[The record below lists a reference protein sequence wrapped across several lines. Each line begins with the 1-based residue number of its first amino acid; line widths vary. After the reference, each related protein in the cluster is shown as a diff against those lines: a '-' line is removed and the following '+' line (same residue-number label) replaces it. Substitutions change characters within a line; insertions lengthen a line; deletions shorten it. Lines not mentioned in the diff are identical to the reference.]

1 MNRTRTALARP
12 EPDTVVIRPSKNWAA
27 FNLRDLW
34 RFRELIYFM
43 TWRDLK
49 VRYKQTVLGVA
60 WAVLEPF
67 LTMVVFTI
75 FFGELA
81 KVPTDNIPAPVFYF
95 VALLP
100 WGLFAKALNTASRSL
115 VAHQNMVT
123 KIYFPRL
130 ILPLSSV
137 LAGLVDFLIGSLVMV
152 GIMAYYALTGQMQV
166 ALTPALL
173 TLPLFLLLTLV
184 TALGVSLW
192 LSALYV
198 QYRDVGYLI
207 PFLSEFWRIV
217 SPVVYSTTLVPEKW
231 RIIYALNP
239 MAGVLNGFRWAILG
253 TPTGPDLSLVISSG
267 VALLVFVT
275 GLLYFRRM
283 EKTFADTI

>member
-1 MNRTRTALARP
+1 MALSARLKTD
-12 EPDTVVIRPSKNWAA
+12 PDVVVIRPTKNWAA
-27 FNLRDLW
+27 LNLRDLW

-49 VRYKQTVLGVA
+49 VRYKQTVLGVG
-60 WAVLEPF
+60 WAILEPF

-81 KVPTDNIPAPVFYF
+81 KVPTDNVPAPVFYF
-95 VALLP
+95 VGLLP
-100 WGLFAKALNTASRSL
+100 WGLFAKALNMASRSL
-115 VAHQNMVT
+115 VTHQNMVT

-130 ILPLSSV
+130 ILPLSSI
-137 LAGLVDFLIGSLVMV
+137 LAGVVDFLIGCLVLV
-152 GIMAYYALTGQMQV
+152 GIMAYYAFSGEMQM
-166 ALTPALL
+166 AFTPALL
-173 TLPLFLLLTLV
+173 TLPLFLLLALI

-198 QYRDVGYLI
+198 QYRDVGYVL
-207 PFLSEFWRIV
+207 PFLAEFWRIL

-231 RIIYALNP
+231 RLVYVLNP

-253 TPTGPDLSLVISSG
+253 TPTGPDAGMFLSAGI
-267 VALLVFVT
+267 AFLVFLS
-275 GLLYFRRM
+275 GLFYFRRM